1 MTVARAVPYFEEVI
15 KPEMEN
21 GKRVLIV
28 AHGNSLRALVKYFDN
43 LSNDEIINVN
53 IPTGVPLVYE
63 FDDEMK
69 AVKHY
74 YLMDEEQLRKEM
86 EAVANQ
92 GKAK

>member
-1 MTVARAVPYFEEVI
+1 
-15 KPEMEN
+15 MEK
-21 GKRVLIV
+21 GKRCLIV

-43 LSNDEIINVN
+43 MAKEEIVGVN

-63 FDDEMK
+63 FDDNMK

-74 YLMDEEQLRKEM
+74 YLMDEAALKAEM

-92 GKAK
+92 GKAKK

>member
-1 MTVARAVPYFEEVI
+1 
-15 KPEMEN
+15 MEA

-43 LSNDEIINVN
+43 MADSEIVGVN

-63 FDDEMK
+63 FDDNMK
-69 AVKHY
+69 AINHY
-74 YLMDEEQLRKEM
+74 YLMDEEELKKQM

-92 GKAK
+92 RKAK

>member
-1 MTVARAVPYFEEVI
+1 
-15 KPEMEN
+15 MEK
-21 GKRVLIV
+21 GKRCLIV

-43 LSNDEIINVN
+43 MPKEEIVGVN

-63 FDDEMK
+63 FDDNMK

-74 YLMDEEQLRKEM
+74 YLMDEAALKAEM

-92 GKAK
+92 GKAKK